1 MFLMIKDNSNKDDFA
16 LKDLGKLVV
25 TQYKDKYLTMLFQKN
40 RMVAVSAISKENTQ
54 SKLDYIY
61 IGKVKNIVHNINA
74 CFIEIDHGELCF
86 LSLSDCIDPLI
97 VNRDFDGRI
106 LEGDEILVQVIRDA
120 IKTKQAVV
128 TTKISISGEYCVFA
142 LGRPQLGI
150 SNKISLT
157 RKEELKDL
165 LIKDDLIDNNDLLLN
180 KNNLISNFAE
190 KEKITQEDL
199 EHIPSFGVVL
209 RTVTA
214 KASDKDI
221 LQEFTT
227 LSLEFLTLLHT
238 AKHRTCF
245 SCLKKAKHS
254 FYLGIDDIY
263 PDEYSEVVTD
273 LTAIYKDLTTYIHI
287 NRRQPD
293 VPVRLYKDDNYSLS
307 KLYSIETKLE
317 EATKPNIWLKSG
329 GYLVIEPT
337 EALTVIDV
345 NTGKY
350 SAKKGIE
357 DTFYQINREAAE
369 EIALQLRL
377 RNISGII
384 IVDFINMKSTSQKEE
399 ILKYLQ
405 KLVNKDRIKTN
416 VIDMTPLG
424 LVEITRKKVRKSLNE
439 QLSER

>member
-1 MFLMIKDNSNKDDFA
+1 MS
-16 LKDLGKLVV
+16 KLVV
-25 TQYKDKYLTMLFQKN
+25 TQYKEKYLTMLFQKN
-40 RMVAVSAISKENTQ
+40 RLIAVSAIAMGNTQ

-74 CFIEIDHGELCF
+74 CFIEIAHGELCF
-86 LSLSDCIDPLI
+86 LPLSDCIDPLI
-97 VNRDFDGRI
+97 LNRDFDGRI
-106 LEGDEILVQVIRDA
+106 VEGDEILVQVIRDA
-120 IKTKQAVV
+120 IKTKQAAV

-157 RKEELKDL
+157 RKEELKEL
-165 LIKDDLIDNNDLLLN
+165 LIKNEIIDDSDFLLN
-180 KNNLISNFAE
+180 KNKLISNFAE
-190 KEKITQEDL
+190 KEKITSEDL
-199 EHIPSFGVVL
+199 EHIPGFGVVL
-209 RTVTA
+209 RTVAA

-221 LQEFTT
+221 LEEFAA
-227 LSLEFLTLLHT
+227 LSQEFLTLLHT
-238 AKHRTCF
+238 AKFRTCF
-245 SCLKKAKHS
+245 FCLKEAQNS
-254 FYLGIDDIY
+254 FYIGIDDMY

-273 LTAIYKDLTTYIHI
+273 LPPIYNELTTYIHV

-293 VPVRLYKDDNYSLS
+293 IPVRLYKDDNYPLS

-317 EATKPNIWLKSG
+317 EATKPQVWLKSG

-350 SAKKGIE
+350 SAKKDIE
-357 DTFYQINREAAE
+357 ETFYQINREAAE

-384 IVDFINMKSTSQKEE
+384 IVDFINMKSALQKEE

-424 LVEITRKKVRKSLNE
+424 LVEITRKKVRKSLRE
-439 QLSER
+439 QLSEH